1 MPQPPTQHLSYLN
14 DKQAGP
20 SLLSSV
26 TSSLWTVMTLGLA
39 SSSNTVSTASN
50 SNNTNIQ
57 KIPTHLPNLPSD
69 IYSNPN
75 SNVTETLIDCHNR
88 LLAWQSVH
96 ILLVLSNHCTNESLY
111 NPYRLALF
119 HFTDTLGNV
128 ESNLNIN
135 FFYINYEIVLKIHQ
149 LIYQTQNHFPGLALI
164 LRNCF

>member
-1 MPQPPTQHLSYLN
+1 MPQPPTQHLSSYLN
-14 DKQAGP
+14 DKQSGP

-39 SSSNTVSTASN
+39 SSSSNTAPAEATSIN
-50 SNNTNIQ
+50 Q
-57 KIPTHLPNLPSD
+57 KIPTYLPNLPSD

-75 SNVTETLIDCHNR
+75 SNANETQIDCHNR

-119 HFTDTLGNV
+119 HFTDTQGNFTK
-128 ESNLNIN
+128 L
-135 FFYINYEIVLKIHQ
+135 L
-149 LIYQTQNHFPGLALI
+149 
-164 LRNCF
+164 